1 MPRTVESLQHVI
13 HGLYPTAKRSGDV
26 PAEVLIRQ
34 ALISKVYTNTI
45 ADLVDVLGM
54 GRTRT

>member
-26 PAEVLIRQ
+26 PTEVLIRQ
-34 ALISKVYTNTI
+34 ALTSKAYVSTI
-45 ADLVDVLGM
+45 ADLVDGLGM